1 MSDYFTFA
9 KTASIE
15 ALTELLCTSYDGAE
29 SCERIN
35 ESTKQAC
42 ERVNPLKIIT
52 PALTVF
58 SWWQLINSIN
68 EYYKEQ
74 KSLQDEKNDL
84 EDNLRITKPKYHELI
99 KKEFGNTNKIK
110 LIEQILSYNALKTKD
125 LDTGTIEILKSLKF
139 NLIKQKQLWNDN
151 KHSIALNIGKTITLT
166 LVSAVQTCISLGALS
181 IALPYIFLGVYTG
194 EIVKSACEARSLH
207 KEINKEINEEI
218 KKEKIT
224 KRNGKTLNSLTTAV
238 ITVSSVIALATPA
251 GLLAMSILS
260 AASLTIIGANLT
272 RKAYLNSSSVRNKN
286 YLTQLIFGKEQ
297 KKPQT
302 NNIHLISK
310 INAI

>member
-1 MSDYFTFA
+1 MLDYFTFA
-9 KTASIE
+9 NTASIE
-15 ALTELLCTSYDGAE
+15 AITELLCASYDGTE

-52 PALTVF
+52 PALTIF

-68 EYYKEQ
+68 NYQ
-74 KSLQDEKNDL
+74 KSKKRCQEQADVFLGELEKN
-84 EDNLRITKPKYHELI
+84 NPTYHAVIERAV
-99 KKEFGNTNKIK
+99 GNTNKLKIIK
-110 LIEQILSYNALKTKD
+110 KILSYPTAKLHNNITVRN
-125 LDTGTIEILKSLKF
+125 
-139 NLIKQKQLWNDN
+139 NLYELESNLTKQKQLWNDN
-151 KHSIALNIGKTITLT
+151 KYSIALNIAKTITLT
-166 LVSAVQTCISLGALS
+166 LMSTFTVGISLGALS
-181 IALPYIFLGVYTG
+181 LALPYIFIGVCTG
-194 EIVKSACEARSLH
+194 EMVKSAFEARSID
-207 KEINKEINEEI
+207 KEVKSTKTLCSG

-224 KRNGKTLNSLTTAV
+224 ERNGKILDTLTTAV
-238 ITVSSVIALATPA
+238 ITVSSVIAIATPP

-297 KKPQT
+297 KKPKT
-302 NNIHLISK
+302 NNNSPNIK
-310 INAI
+310 N